1 MIQNFFS
8 TPIYYSFATNKEG
21 IHSSIGNCIDK
32 VNFSMK
38 EEWGSTCYLS
48 APFFTE
54 NVIEKYKLDLLEKE
68 IDIHLK
74 EYCSKLGYNTRK
86 YSMTSW
92 FTLSKK
98 GNYSHIHHHSPAD
111 ISGVYYY
118 KTSEKDGDLF
128 FESPNPHLDSS
139 RCYIKKYGN
148 VWKHSPREGKILLF
162 PSWLRHVV
170 ETNET
175 DSERISLYF
184 NITFKHY
191 FQAGLL

>member
-1 MIQNFFS
+1 MIENFFF
-8 TPIYYSFATNKEG
+8 TPIYYSIVNNKQE
-21 IHSSIGNCIDK
+21 IQSSIGKCIDK
-32 VNFSMK
+32 VDFSMK

-48 APFFTE
+48 TPFFTE

-68 IDIHLK
+68 IDSHLK
-74 EYCSKLGYNTRK
+74 EYCSQLQYTMRK

-139 RCYIKKYGN
+139 RCYMGKYGEA
-148 VWKHSPREGKILLF
+148 WKHPPIEGKILLF
-162 PSWLRHVV
+162 PGWLRHGV

-175 DSERISLYF
+175 DSKRISLSF
-184 NITFKHY
+184 NVTFQHY
-191 FQAGLL
+191 FQPGVL